1 MGLRMFLSIDSSA
14 GTQVALVTNEGLILA
29 EALSADPRGHAEMMG
44 VLLEQVFAKA
54 QVSPS
59 DLTSVVMGIGPGPF
73 TGLRVGMAA
82 ASAFAL
88 SRGLPLHPV
97 ISHDAWGY
105 FSDHDTVVITDARRG
120 EVAYSVYRA
129 GAATPREVGP
139 ALARPENLDEALGD
153 AWQLPRITA
162 EQIPAAQLALV
173 ARDYVARGLE
183 FPDPSPR
190 YLRQPDVTPPQ

>member
-1 MGLRMFLSIDSSA
+1 MFLSIDSSA
-14 GTQVALVTNEGLILA
+14 GTQVALVDGEGIVLA
-29 EALSADPRGHAEMMG
+29 EAMSADPRGHAEMIG

-54 QVSPS
+54 QAAPS
-59 DLTSVVMGIGPGPF
+59 DLTSVVMGIGPGAF

-88 SRGLPLHPV
+88 SRGLALQPV
-97 ISHDAWGY
+97 ISHDAVGY
-105 FSDHDTVVITDARRG
+105 FSDHDTVVISDARRG

-129 GAATPREVGP
+129 GAHSAREVGP
-139 ALARPENLDEALGD
+139 ALARPEHLDEALGD
-153 AWQLPRITA
+153 ARQLPRITA

-173 ARDYVARGLE
+173 AQDYVARGLE
-183 FPDPSPR
+183 FPDPVPR